1 VYTKIDPKR
10 REYCFEVFG
19 MDFMIDELFKVWL
32 IEINTNPCLE
42 QSAPLLSR
50 IIPSI
55 FFLSNLTINKI
66 NFLNSLL

>member
-1 VYTKIDPKR
+1 MYTKIDPKR